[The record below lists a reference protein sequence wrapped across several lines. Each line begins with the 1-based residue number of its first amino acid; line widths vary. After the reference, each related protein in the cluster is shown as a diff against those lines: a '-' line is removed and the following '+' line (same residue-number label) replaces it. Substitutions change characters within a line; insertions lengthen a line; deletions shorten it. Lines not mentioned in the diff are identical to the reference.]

1 MAETDVNQNIV
12 GMVKPFEGPVPG
24 QSLTNPPGNYA
35 WEKPPE
41 HVTVKDAL
49 DDIYSMFMQKDR
61 LLALV
66 EILAEGTYDIITVT
80 QMVLEQ
86 GWRNGKWNT
95 ELMLLL
101 AEPTMIIIMA
111 IAEKSGI
118 GNYEIYEGENQELDE
133 DEADQFQ
140 KDVAKD
146 IKQHMTFKGMEMP
159 PVKKESVP
167 AKILEDIETAEIP
180 KASLLQKPA

>member
-1 MAETDVNQNIV
+1 MADTDINQDV
-12 GMVKPFEGPVPG
+12 VAMVKPFEGPVPG

-41 HVTVKDAL
+41 FVTVKDAL
-49 DDIYSMFMQKDR
+49 DDIYISLIQKEK

-66 EILAEGTYDIITVT
+66 EILAEGAYDIITVA
-80 QMVLEQ
+80 QMLLEK
-86 GWRNGKWNT
+86 GWRDGKWNT

-101 AEPTMIIIMA
+101 AEPTIIIIMA
-111 IAEKSGI
+111 IAERAGI
-118 GNYEIYEGENQELDE
+118 GDYEIYQGENQELDE
-133 DEADQFQ
+133 EDADQFV

-146 IKQHMTFKGMEMP
+146 INQDMTFKGMKMP

-167 AKILEDIETAEIP
+167 TEILESIETAEIP

>member
-1 MAETDVNQNIV
+1 MADTDINQDV
-12 GMVKPFEGPVPG
+12 VAMVKPFEGPVPG
-24 QSLTNPPGNYA
+24 QSLTNSPGNYA

-41 HVTVKDAL
+41 FVTVKDAL
-49 DDIYSMFMQKDR
+49 DDIYISLIQKEK

-66 EILAEGTYDIITVT
+66 EILAEGAYDIITVA
-80 QMVLEQ
+80 QMLLEK
-86 GWRNGKWNT
+86 GWRDGKWNT

-101 AEPTMIIIMA
+101 AEPTIIIIMA
-111 IAEKSGI
+111 I
-118 GNYEIYEGENQELDE
+118 YQGENQELDE
-133 DEADQFQ
+133 EDADQFV

-146 IKQHMTFKGMEMP
+146 VNQDMTFKGMQMP

-167 AKILEDIETAEIP
+167 TEILEGIEEAEIP